1 MKSDVEFHIRIYMK
15 HYTYKRSCF
24 NVSSSCTHNCTPR
37 YSGVRSLQKLF
48 SRIKTQMARPHYNW
62 QLKMDMSSKNGI
74 PGWISRWTVVCNLHR
89 IIKHVV
95 IKKVYIKIANPCS
108 SPIYVPAYWRNLKH
122 VLMEEEI
129 VQHHSG
135 IVNWRKNGGVKWFLI
150 FSMLLHVVPWMLSN
164 TLLPVGRNQV
174 SGIIDGVAKPALLL
188 YRLSLPNLLFLA

>member
-1 MKSDVEFHIRIYMK
+1 MKC
-15 HYTYKRSCF
+15 YTYKCSCF

-62 QLKMDMSSKNGI
+62 QLRMDMSSKNGI
-74 PGWISRWTVVCNLHR
+74 PGWVNRWTVVCNLHR
-89 IIKHVV
+89 VIIE
-95 IKKVYIKIANPCS
+95 KVYIKIANHCS

-135 IVNWRKNGGVKWFLI
+135 TVNWRKNGGVKWFLI
-150 FSMLLHVVPWMLSN
+150 SSMLHHVVHWILSN

-174 SGIIDGVAKPALLL
+174 SGIIDGVAKPT
-188 YRLSLPNLLFLA
+188 LPVEVTSCVTYETLDIRHLNS